1 MSKTVVRVRRGFL
14 PEYIG
19 NKLGDTRP
27 PPTLARVGVV
37 ANLSIRATIIY
48 EARAGTKIRNRQ
60 SRANEETYR
69 DVTYQHGQAQ

>member
-1 MSKTVVRVRRGFL
+1 MNKTVVRVRRVFL

-19 NKLGDTRP
+19 NELGDTRP
-27 PPTLARVGVV
+27 PPTFARVSVV
-37 ANLSIRATIIY
+37 ANLSIRATMIY
-48 EARAGTKIRNRQ
+48 EACAGTTISNRQ